1 MGLKIISQQFR
12 DDVLQLNLKTPPD
25 IVLGLVDLSGAA
37 LLTAYLDS
45 IGKDAIVKVDK
56 ASVTLH
62 DPGNVVTDSIA
73 PRTKDLNKNIK
84 TPTDVQQGLSNLT
97 ASQSLTQQYLAGLG
111 DPAIINDYNVTN
123 PGDVM
128 TEGQLPRIQNFNKNI
143 NTPPD
148 ITNNIASLPSCCKC
162 TNAAS
167 IVL

>member
-73 PRTKDLNKNIK
+73 PRTKDLNKNIL
-84 TPTDVQQGLSNLT
+84 V
-97 ASQSLTQQYLAGLG
+97 SLKRME
-111 DPAIINDYNVTN
+111 D
-123 PGDVM
+123 
-128 TEGQLPRIQNFNKNI
+128 
-143 NTPPD
+143 
-148 ITNNIASLPSCCKC
+148 
-162 TNAAS
+162 
-167 IVL
+167 